1 VPTLLNVEQ
10 VEAESNFALES
21 GAPADVAEFL
31 GIATRRIGG
40 GVALSMRND
49 PTNYWSKALGFT
61 EPLTADVV
69 AEVCDFYRSE
79 GTARAVLQP
88 APSELPADWD
98 GIRAKQ
104 GITEGSTWV
113 KLSRDTS
120 PVASVETSLVV
131 DVVDDQHAQ
140 EWAAVLLTGFGMP
153 LEGFQALFAASLAHP
168 GITAYGAWDGDD
180 LVAAATLFTHG
191 DAAEFAGAATLPGH
205 RGRGAQ
211 SALLARRIADAT
223 AAGCTV
229 LSAETGKPAEG
240 TRNPSLEN
248 LRRAG
253 FEVLYDRV
261 NWVWTA

>member
-1 VPTLLNVEQ
+1 MNAAVER

-21 GAPADVAEFL
+21 GAPADVVESL

-49 PTNYWSKALGFT
+49 PTRYWSKALGFT

-69 AEVCDFYRSE
+69 AEVCDFYRE
-79 GTARAVLQP
+79 QGNERAVLQL
-88 APSELPADWD
+88 APSVLPADWD
-98 GIRAKQ
+98 EIRAKQ
-104 GITEGSTWV
+104 GITAGSSWV
-113 KLSRDTS
+113 KLAHNGSA
-120 PVASVETSLVV
+120 VAAVETSLRI
-131 DVVDDQHAQ
+131 DVVGPEHAD
-140 EWAAVLLTGFGMP
+140 EWAAVLLAGFGMP
-153 LEGFQALFAASLAHP
+153 LDGYQAMFAASLGHP
-168 GITAYGAWDGDD
+168 GITAYGAWDGDL
-180 LVAAATLFTHG
+180 LVAGATLFVDG

-211 SALLARRIADAT
+211 SAFLARRIADAT
-223 AAGCTV
+223 AAGCTT

-248 LRRAG
+248 MTRVG